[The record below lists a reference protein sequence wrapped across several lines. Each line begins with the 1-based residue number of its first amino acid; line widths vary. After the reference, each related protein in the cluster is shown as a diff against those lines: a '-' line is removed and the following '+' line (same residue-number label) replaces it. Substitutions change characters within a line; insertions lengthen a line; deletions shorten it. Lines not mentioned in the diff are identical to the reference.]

1 MDNYIQQ
8 AALQWWKAEH
18 PDRDLPSS
26 CRGDIYAEAVPRVRR
41 VFAGEVRWSEA
52 SPGDKAV
59 WIGRPRDVAKFLT
72 AESAWANFYD
82 TVDLVPGEEPG
93 ARHLFDNTNVGD
105 FSRTNL
111 QIAGMAYGCGYGHHV
126 YFDILQM
133 YAITSRPLAPDDN
146 VVVTMVIGTKVWA
159 MSTLHFAILG
169 VPVTVKIPPRQ
180 DFKVIVDKFEH
191 RTRLAG
197 PLTVR
202 VHLEGQVHPAA

>member
-18 PDRDLPSS
+18 PDRDLPS

-41 VFAGEVRWSEA
+41 VFAGQVRWSEA
-52 SPGDKAV
+52 SAGDKAV

-82 TVDLVPGEEPG
+82 TVDLVPGAEQHSFRMFG
-93 ARHLFDNTNVGD
+93 NANVGN
-105 FSRTNL
+105 FFLTNL
-111 QIAGMAYGCGYGHHV
+111 QCAGTPYGYGLGYDV
-126 YFDILQM
+126 DFDISQM
-133 YAITSRPLAPDDN
+133 YAVASRPVTADDTL
-146 VVVTMVIGTKVWA
+146 VVDLIVGAGTAATMV
-159 MSTLHFAILG
+159 LG
-169 VPVTVKIPPRQ
+169 DLIAGWPLSVAVPARKNFSVRVHKS
-180 DFKVIVDKFEH
+180 EY

-202 VHLEGQVHPAA
+202 IHLEGQVHPA